1 MNNTYRIKK
10 RHRLSNLLMGF
21 CCIFAIGACSSEQ
34 AEKEPWAE
42 VNNPEWLAVQ
52 GIFEVFTDVTG
63 QQTQQVSVTLRYKGS
78 AYVAIQKGKIS
89 LSQKP
94 LQVAFYPKTQ
104 RPYYYLADSTLR
116 LSPGHT
122 YDLSI
127 VLSNGKELTQKITL
141 PQTAKLTLPDK
152 HKPSE
157 SLAIY
162 WHPDDRKVQLF
173 AERFFKYHT
182 NMQTVGNEEITL
194 RDTNVFT
201 FQPDFFATDTLQV
214 AQVVFRWQAER
225 FSRVHTDLNIGSF
238 LRTALIYEKKIAIT
252 Q

>member
-1 MNNTYRIKK
+1 MNSPIKK
-10 RHRLSNLLMGF
+10 QPPYAALFLVV
-21 CCIFAIGACSSEQ
+21 CCILAIWACSADQ
-34 AEKEPWAE
+34 VEKQPWAE
-42 VNNPEWLAVQ
+42 VDNPEWLAVQ
-52 GIFEVFTDVTG
+52 GIFEVFTDETG
-63 QQTQQVSVTLRYKGS
+63 QQSQQVSVTLRYKGS

-89 LSQKP
+89 LAQKP
-94 LQVAFYPKTQ
+94 LKVAFYPKTQ

-116 LSPGHT
+116 LLPGQT

-152 HKPSE
+152 HKPNE
-157 SLAIY
+157 SLEIY

-182 NMQTVGNEEITL
+182 NLQSVGNEEITL
-194 RDTNVFT
+194 KDTNVFT

-214 AQVVFRWQAER
+214 AQVVFRWQAEQ
-225 FSRVHTDLNIGSF
+225 FSKVHKDLNIGSF
-238 LRTALIYEKKIAIT
+238 LRAALLYEKKVAIT
-252 Q
+252 K